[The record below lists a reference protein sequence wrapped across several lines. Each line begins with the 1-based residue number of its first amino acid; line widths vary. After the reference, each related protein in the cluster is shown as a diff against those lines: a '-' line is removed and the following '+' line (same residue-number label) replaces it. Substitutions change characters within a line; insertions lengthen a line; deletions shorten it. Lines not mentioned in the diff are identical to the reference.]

1 MTTNLR
7 SSSLHHP
14 EPFKKKTVQA
24 RQSVMNGVNAWLQHR
39 KESVASINQV
49 ASPLPLESIL
59 QSIPRRKQLD
69 NQYEAQLQLP
79 YVEPAVSRPNFWR
92 SFGRMFTWFNV
103 FLSIL
108 VGNFVDQLLR
118 RDSVERRAVRLRQAL
133 ERAGG
138 TFVKLG
144 QQLAMRIDL
153 VPWAYCVELSK
164 MLDRMPPFPTDE
176 ALKAIERTIHRPW
189 QEVFDVFDPTP
200 IGSASMACV
209 YQATLKLTESQISAG
224 VTSADDRKKVVVK
237 IRRPGIA
244 ELFRADLQ
252 VLDWVTELAE
262 FLTLVR
268 PGFTRNVRT
277 ELREILMEEL
287 DFRREGRFQ
296 DIFRRNVHK
305 SGRDFFTAPKVFFEL
320 SGDEVLVQE
329 FVSGLWLW
337 EVIALVEEKKP
348 QGLALLRQLNIDP
361 AVLARRIM
369 WAAFWS
375 MDEHVFFHADPH
387 PANILIR
394 PNNEI
399 TFIDFGSCGS
409 FNNQQLIAL
418 EQMVLNMKNQDVEA
432 MTRASLSLMEPL
444 PPVDLPLLVKHAQGE
459 YMRVLH
465 TFNTPAKYTQYWER
479 TSARQWFVL
488 IGVAQ
493 KFNLPMNL
501 HMLRMIRATLLY
513 DSIVLRLDN
522 QLDRYQEY
530 TEFMKDRAELV
541 KLKWRK
547 KLKDNAGD
555 NFFLNV
561 EEIGKTFNDLMIRT
575 QTTLGRPLVNLGS
588 TVGKWVFSASVLSRM
603 AGRVLLVTLLS
614 MGLVNIGRYFWGG
627 DLSFVSILSTV
638 MQNRFYQ
645 LFLAFALVFN
655 VRHILFRLRDR
666 DVGKSG

>member
-1 MTTNLR
+1 MKPIEGSKPIR
-7 SSSLHHP
+7 
-14 EPFKKKTVQA
+14 V
-24 RQSVMNGVNAWLQHR
+24 RQSVA
-39 KESVASINQV
+39 VAVDNWRQRRQQFSDSGSTVMENV
-49 ASPLPLESIL
+49 PLESIL
-59 QSIPRRKQLD
+59 QSIPRREQLD
-69 NQYEAQLQLP
+69 NHNERQLWLP
-79 YVEPAVSRPNFWR
+79 YLEPVVFKPNFLR
-92 SFGRMFTWFNV
+92 SLGRLFTWFNV
-103 FLSIL
+103 LFSIML
-108 VGNFVDQLLR
+108 GNFFDQLLR
-118 RDSVERRAVRLRQAL
+118 RDSLERRAIRLRQAL

-144 QQLAMRIDL
+144 QQVAMRIDL

-164 MLDRMPPFPTDE
+164 MLDRMLPFPVED
-176 ALKAIERTIHRPW
+176 ALRAIERTIHRPW
-189 QEVFDVFDPTP
+189 QEVFEFFDPKP

-209 YQATLKLTESQISAG
+209 YQATLKDGT
-224 VTSADDRKKVVVK
+224 KVVVK

-252 VLDWVTELAE
+252 VLDWITGLAE

-268 PGFTRNVRT
+268 PGFTRNLRA

-296 DIFRRNVHK
+296 DIFRRNVSK
-305 SGRDFFTAPKVFFEL
+305 SGKDFFTAPRVYFEY

-337 EVIALVEEKKP
+337 EVIALVEEKTP
-348 QGLALLRQLNIDP
+348 QGLALLRKLNIDP
-361 AVLARRIM
+361 AVVARRIL

-394 PNNEI
+394 PNNEV

-409 FNNQQLIAL
+409 FNNQQRIAL
-418 EQMVLNMKNQDVEA
+418 EQMVLSMKNQDVEA

-444 PPVDLPLLVKHAQGE
+444 PPVDLPALVKHSQDE

-493 KFNLPMNL
+493 KFNLPINL

-541 KLKWRK
+541 KLRWRK

-555 NFFLNV
+555 NFFLNL
-561 EEIGKTFNDLMIRT
+561 EELGKTFNDLMIRT
-575 QTTLGRPLVNLGS
+575 QTTLSRPLVNLGS
-588 TVGKWVFSASVLSRM
+588 TVDKWIFATSVLSRM
-603 AGRVLLVTLLS
+603 AGRILLVTLIG
-614 MGLVNIGRYFWGG
+614 MGVVNIFQYFNGG
-627 DLSFVSILSTV
+627 AISFADVLSTV
-638 MQNRFYQ
+638 LQNRLYQ
-645 LFLAFALVFN
+645 LFLGVTLIFN

-666 DVGKSG
+666 DAAKSG